1 MSLRFPRFIKVRDDK
16 GIENAS
22 TPEFL
27 AKMWKTQ
34 EAQGKDHTGVDD
46 GDLMDVVVEES
57 EVEEELSES
66 D

>member
-1 MSLRFPRFIKVRDDK
+1 M
-16 GIENAS
+16 ENAS

-27 AKMWKTQ
+27 AKMWRTQ

-46 GDLMDVVVEES
+46 GDLMDVVDDS
-57 EVEEELSES
+57 ETEEELSES